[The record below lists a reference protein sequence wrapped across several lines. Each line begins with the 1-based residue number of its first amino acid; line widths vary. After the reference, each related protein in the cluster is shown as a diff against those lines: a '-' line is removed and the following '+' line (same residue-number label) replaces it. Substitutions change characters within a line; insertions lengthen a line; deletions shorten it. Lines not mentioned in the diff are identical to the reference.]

1 MRAEPDRYAVYFGS
15 DDETVWFTLR
25 RWYFGKKKD
34 WTGIASDVLHVSE
47 SLEEFR
53 LKLGVCGLSLGRR
66 LTFVERKSRLVKYF
80 FEAYDNI
87 GGLTSRNFVAKV
99 YELKQPAG

>member
-15 DDETVWFTLR
+15 DDEELWFTLR
-25 RWYFGKKKD
+25 RWYFGKE
-34 WTGIASDVLHVSE
+34 WAGIAFKDDVRHASE

-66 LTFVERKSRLVKYF
+66 LTFVERRSDLVRH
-80 FEAYDNI
+80 FERCADR
-87 GGLTSRNFVAKV
+87 GGLKYRNFSAKV
-99 YELKQPAG
+99 YELRQSAD